1 VKKRLLASSL
11 AIFVLGIGRS
21 LAADSSATVTEAF
34 EQVEHGS
41 SQTANAEPAKQG
53 TRIADGEYLKTGVKS
68 RAELQ
73 LPDLTITRMGANTI
87 FNYTVANNEVDLQAG
102 TILFS
107 KPKDGK
113 QMNIK
118 TAAVTAA
125 IVGTTGFIHVHGH
138 DFLFGLIEGKAYL
151 TIGGAKFPVGPG
163 QIFQYAT
170 GGTPRTYS
178 YNVPLMLE
186 TSTMITGFTHPLP
199 NQAFID
205 KEVAE
210 YDDLVARGFIQK
222 PKAPYFVDSENG
234 VNPNLPIVA
243 YDSAKQALGQF
254 LTPPPPPPPPPTGG

>member
-178 YNVPLMLE
+178 YN
-186 TSTMITGFTHPLP
+186 
-199 NQAFID
+199 ID